1 MVTLMGIQV
10 TGVLK
15 QQLFERCVHF
25 SDKPEQGM
33 DFAGFL
39 QLMQWMVG
47 TNFGNILS
55 AAEQTVKSEGLRSD
69 GTSAVPQQ
77 PGVMNLSK
85 FGHMEM
91 SVNVRSRKYLG

>member
-1 MVTLMGIQV
+1 MIMALVIVQV
-10 TGVLK
+10 TGIIR
-15 QQLFERCVHF
+15 QQLFERCLNY
-25 SDKPEQGM
+25 SDKPDQGM

-55 AAEQTVKSEGLRSD
+55 AAEKTVKSEGLRSD
-69 GTSAVPQQ
+69 GTSAAVVPGA
-77 PGVMNLSK
+77 PSGK
-85 FGHMEM
+85 FGHME